1 MSLFRRRLMMAGGG
15 NSYTITY
22 PAKPTGVQTF
32 QIYVNGILK
41 INNPASGD
49 SFQCVKNDE
58 VYVVATQANKYTFP
72 TVTNVSTDS
81 NNPTIVIQNISI
93 GVTEGFYSASFSS
106 DSWEVINVV
115 AQQGFASA
123 YYSVGD
129 SKNITMTTSE
139 VITVVILGFNH
150 DDLKAG
156 GKAKMTIGMTQ
167 LLATRYPMNATA
179 TNAGG
184 WHSSVMRTNTMATLL
199 SQLPADLQAAIK
211 QVNKK
216 ASAGSQSSSI
226 TTSADKLWLFSE
238 VEVDNTTTAVYVNE
252 GVQYDYWKTI
262 KDGTVNANRIKYLS
276 NGSDS
281 AAYWYL
287 RSAATVNSSYFH
299 SVASSGGIIMNSA
312 DVPRG
317 VSFAFCI

>member
-41 INNPASGD
+41 INNPASSD

-150 DDLKAG
+150 DDLTAG
-156 GKAKMTIGMTQ
+156 GKAKITIGMKN
-167 LLATRYPMNATA
+167 LLATTYPMNATN

-184 WHSSVMRTNTMATLL
+184 WHSSVMRTSTMVTLF
-199 SQLPADLQAAIK
+199 SQLPANLQAVIK
-211 QVNKK
+211 LVNKK

-226 TTSADKLWLFSE
+226 TTSTGRLWLFSE
-238 VEVDNTTTAVYVNE
+238 VEVDNTATAVYVNE

-262 KDGTVNANRIKYLS
+262 KDGTVSVKRIKYLS
-276 NGSDS
+276 NGVGSGRGWWLRSPNTSSSVTFRCVDS
-281 AAYWYL
+281 AGGVV
-287 RSAATVNSSYFH
+287 SDAA
-299 SVASSGGIIMNSA
+299 SVTY
-312 DVPRG
+312 G
-317 VSFAFCI
+317 VSFGFCI